1 MRKSLRGRPRLN
13 IAITTILR
21 EVHNQRQIV
30 AAAKKL
36 GCSQA
41 YIHAA
46 LKIAGLTLR
55 DVLEAGDIEML
66 VRDRSEPDLCGPN
79 SLG

>member
-1 MRKSLRGRPRLN
+1 MKKSLRGRARLN
-13 IAITTILR
+13 IAIATILWDG
-21 EVHNQRQIV
+21 HNQRQIV

-41 YIHAA
+41 YIHAT
-46 LKIAGLTLR
+46 LKMAGLTLR

-66 VRDRSEPDLCGPN
+66 VRDRSEPDLCGPT
-79 SLG
+79 SPG